1 MNAYLI
7 LFDKAATIYHA
18 ERLHEI
24 MRRNEGG
31 GRFSVVVCF
40 GGTEI
45 IPHAVY
51 RCPDEAAALALLSW
65 IDEYGEEPKM
75 PEDYHER
82 YCDWNDKVKWDPFT
96 REPKIPDDYPQDVL
110 RYTQASNRKPK
121 DCLLLFRN
129 GGPRGPKGG
138 AK

>member
-1 MNAYLI
+1 MNCYLVLRDPAPMANI
-7 LFDKAATIYHA
+7 STEPFLY
-18 ERLHEI
+18 EI
-24 MRRNEGG
+24 MRGED
-31 GRFSVVVCF
+31 GRFSVTVSEAGSTF
-40 GGTEI
+40 F
-45 IPHAVY
+45 PHAVY
-51 RCPDEAAALALLSW
+51 RCPDEATALALLAW

-75 PEDYHER
+75 PENYHER

-129 GGPRGPKGG
+129 GEPRGPKGG
-138 AK
+138 AA